1 MVTGTS
7 QGKLV
12 PIQHRART
20 LGLISL
26 SGGSV
31 ELLDMPL
38 CTHFTFLIKIEQLR
52 GPCPSLIFVLWMVKC
67 EPFSP
72 ALFSLCSCLFG
83 LNGLSDKGPFSC
95 FLFFYFFLICLGT
108 LQWAFSHYYFNDRWW
123 EVAR

>member
-1 MVTGTS
+1 MCAVMVTGTS

-72 ALFSLCSCLFG
+72 ALFSLCSGLFG

-95 FLFFYFFLICLGT
+95 FFFYQPRHPSVGFLSL
-108 LQWAFSHYYFNDRWW
+108 LFQ
-123 EVAR
+123 